1 MIQSRKTDSLR
12 RAVLSVMG
20 CASAAFALSVAAINH
35 KELLRSGTACVTCHA
50 GMAAS
55 KAVAKKERPVR
66 LVSFSHELHLKMGK
80 KCVDCHRGLEES
92 VALAKANY
100 PKMIELFS
108 SAPMEIEVQ
117 PGQHVIP
124 IPADEHLS
132 SLSAILMDPDYYGF
146 IMGQRDMVDGL
157 PLIKPAGLIVLK
169 VRAWLDL
176 TLRRTQGDTKVK
188 DDDVNKHRSDVFRL
202 ASILPV
208 GEQLALTPKI
218 VGDLRTFMTTFSAES
233 PEWPAIRQSLENSG
247 IHMMPTE
254 LLGIMTTYFQVKD

>member
-1 MIQSRKTDSLR
+1 MVTGMETFKQHFAGFEDSFVLIGGAACDAWSTSFGGRFRATKDIDMVLVLNAVQPRFFPRFWMFIKT
-12 RAVLSVMG
+12 G
-20 CASAAFALSVAAINH
+20 GYEIGQ
-35 KELLRSGTACVTCHA
+35 RSDG
-50 GMAAS
+50 
-55 KAVAKKERPVR
+55 ERTYFRFIKPT
-66 LVSFSHELHLKMGK
+66 
-80 KCVDCHRGLEES
+80 
-92 VALAKANY
+92 KANY

-188 DDDVNKHRSDVFRL
+188 DDDVSKHRSDVFRL
-202 ASILPV
+202 ATLLPV
-208 GEQLALTPKI
+208 GETLDLIPGI
-218 VGDLRTFMTTFSAES
+218 MGDLSTFLSSFPPKSS
-233 PEWPAIRQSLENSG
+233 EWPAILQSLNNSG
-247 IHMMPTE
+247 IRMTAPE
-254 LLGIMTTYFQVKD
+254 LISIMKTYFQVNP